1 MFELQINEKVYQFK
15 FGMGFLR
22 EVNKQYQK
30 EIEGIKDKKDEIGL
44 QMMVMGLKSGATEFL
59 VEVLYAA
66 NFGQNPRLTK
76 KVLDYYIDD
85 ECEDIDALFESVIDF
100 LKEANATKKI
110 VNQVLENLAKAEAR
124 EKAEA

>member
-76 KVLDYYIDD
+76 KVLDDYIDD
-85 ECEDIDALFESVIDF
+85 ECEDIGALFESVIDF